1 MSLHSYT
8 KLWTHIIWETLSR
21 EKLLDEKTGKL
32 VSEYLFNY
40 SKEKNIFMKVNY
52 VNPEHVHTLID
63 QPTNLSIE
71 DTVKLFKGSSS
82 HFINQQ
88 KIVAGKF
95 SWGRGY
101 AAFSVSE
108 SQIDKV
114 VEYIKNQKEH
124 HRVKSY
130 IEEYELFM
138 KKYGFG
144 NVVNRGNG

>member
-8 KLWTHIIWETLSR
+8 KLWIHIIWETLNR
-21 EKLLDEKTGKL
+21 EKFLNEKAGKT

-40 SKEKNIFMKVNY
+40 SKEKNVFMKINY
-52 VNPEHVHTLID
+52 VNPEHVHALID
-63 QPTNLSIE
+63 IPTNLSME

-82 HFINQQ
+82 HYINQEG
-88 KIVAGKF
+88 IVLGKF

-108 SQIDKV
+108 SQVEKV

-130 IEEYELFM
+130 AEEYDLFM
-138 KKYGFG
+138 RKYGFKDL
-144 NVVNRGNG
+144 VNR